1 MFSVPEKVRPGVGRK
16 KKGSPFVTRN
26 SRPLISPQNRRF
38 PTPPPS
44 ISRTTQASTV
54 GTARDNNRTQAAAPM
69 GEKPVQ
75 IPASRNHS
83 TTFSKEAKGVHRGE
97 PPMRALWLLSLAREK
112 VTPPAGAHPCPL
124 PQRTGAHS
132 GAQKGPA
139 PCKGQA
145 PKERGGCLSGPTWK

>member
-75 IPASRNHS
+75 ILASRSLPHPAKS
-83 TTFSKEAKGVHRGE
+83 TALDLKKGVLRGRPPVSEGAAFAPEVE
-97 PPMRALWLLSLAREK
+97 PAASP
-112 VTPPAGAHPCPL
+112 
-124 PQRTGAHS
+124 
-132 GAQKGPA
+132 
-139 PCKGQA
+139 
-145 PKERGGCLSGPTWK
+145 